1 MRMKTTL
8 LTLATAFITATGP
21 VTVTGPVAVTGPVT
35 VTGTVTVAAQDQQW
49 QRTWETAQKQKP
61 ARVTSVER
69 IAPAAEPGIPFTV
82 RGVINDPSGKP
93 APGVEVFAYQTDQHG
108 IYAAPG
114 AADPWRLKGWAVT
127 DAQGRFEFRTIRP
140 AAYPSNTVPGHV
152 HLTFKAACC
161 GRQVTEVMFDD
172 DPLATKEYRERQA
185 PGVMFGKVTKHGDGS
200 QETSYTFRLK
210 ARGDF

>member
-1 MRMKTTL
+1 MKTTL
-8 LTLATAFITATGP
+8 LGLVTAFVTTATL
-21 VTVTGPVAVTGPVT
+21 
-35 VTGTVTVAAQDQQW
+35 AAQDAQW
-49 QRTWETAQKQKP
+49 VRTWESAQKLKP
-61 ARVTSVER
+61 ARLTSIER
-69 IAPAAEPGIPFTV
+69 IAPASEPGIPFTV
-82 RGVINDPSGKP
+82 RAVVLDAAGKP

-127 DAQGRFEFRTIRP
+127 DAQGRFEFQTIRP

-172 DPLATKEYRERQA
+172 DPLVTPAMRQREG
-185 PGVMFGKVTKHGDGS
+185 PELMFGKVAKRADGS

-210 ARGDF
+210 ERGDF